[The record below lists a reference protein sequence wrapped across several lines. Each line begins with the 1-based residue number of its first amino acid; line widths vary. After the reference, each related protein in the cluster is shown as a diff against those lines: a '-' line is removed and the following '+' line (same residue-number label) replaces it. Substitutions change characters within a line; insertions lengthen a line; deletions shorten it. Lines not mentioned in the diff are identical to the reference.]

1 MGLHLT
7 FPIISNFKMKNVI
20 LIVSLIH
27 LLILG
32 CTEEY
37 NLIPKNAEPR
47 LVVEGLVSNKPGPY
61 LIRLTESHTGK
72 FVEPDF
78 QNIDNAKGIMNALI
92 IISDDAN
99 QVDTLKP
106 MEFNRDDYEYD
117 NRFGYYK
124 VVFDVNGNTIDTLY
138 WKYPADF
145 NHERGFYMTTHLKG
159 IPGRT
164 YLLKVISEG
173 KEYHANSYM
182 PEVPDIDS
190 ISYFKKVME
199 KDGQEYYV
207 PLLYFSE
214 PQGVKNYYLIQLS
227 EEMHNRLFSEML
239 WQFSILSDEFLE
251 PYINGLNISLGETPR
266 NFEYPWYFEGDSIY
280 VGLSSL
286 TKEAYNFYNSLRNQF
301 KNDGGAYQL
310 SPGSPP
316 TNMTNGALGL
326 FRASAISE
334 KKIRIPYSFELA
346 Q

>member
-1 MGLHLT
+1 
-7 FPIISNFKMKNVI
+7 MKNVV
-20 LIVSLIH
+20 LIISLFQ

-32 CTEEY
+32 CIEDFDLNPE
-37 NLIPKNAEPR
+37 NAEPR

-61 LIRLTESHTGK
+61 LVRITESHTGK
-72 FVEPDF
+72 FMEPDF
-78 QNIDNAKGIMNALI
+78 YNIDNAIGIMNALI
-92 IISDDAN
+92 IISDNVN
-99 QVDTLKP
+99 QIDTLKP

-117 NRFGYYK
+117 YRNGFYK
-124 VVFDVNGNTIDTLY
+124 IIFDGTGNAIDTSY
-138 WKYPADF
+138 WKYPEEF

-164 YLLKVISEG
+164 YLLTIISGG
-173 KEYHANSYM
+173 KEYHASSFM
-182 PEVPDIDS
+182 PEVPNIDS
-190 ISYFKKVME
+190 IRYFKKVME
-199 KDGQEYYV
+199 KDGQGYFI

-214 PQGVKNYYLIQLS
+214 PQGIENYYLIQLS
-227 EEMHNRLFSEML
+227 DEVHSRLYSEML

-251 PYINGLNISLGETPR
+251 PYVNGLNISLGETPR
-266 NFEYPWYFEGDSIY
+266 NFEYPWYMEGGSIY

-286 TKEAYNFYNSLRNQF
+286 TKESYDFYNCLISQF

-334 KKIRIPYSFELA
+334 KKIKIQYSFA
-346 Q
+346 H